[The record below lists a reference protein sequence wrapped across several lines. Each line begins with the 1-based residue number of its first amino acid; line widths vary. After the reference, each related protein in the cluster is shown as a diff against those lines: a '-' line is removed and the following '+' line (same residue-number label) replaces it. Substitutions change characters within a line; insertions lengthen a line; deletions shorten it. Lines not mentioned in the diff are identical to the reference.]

1 MVRRALY
8 QIAGVDR
15 ATLETCPATDKLWA
29 AQLGFS
35 LCLSFVVVLGI
46 SFHATSYVISNLF
59 ARALASLVIAL
70 TVFMFDRALYQS
82 DWFYQGFLWRSAPGA
97 DDDASGGRSA
107 KRFLRIAVRL
117 AMSFGLAW
125 VIAVFLEL
133 AIFSDTITDKI
144 KRDHVTINQ
153 PVYQKID
160 QYEDQL
166 GKEIEQ
172 RRSTLASLETLLR
185 SELTGA
191 LVPETPERAPFDD
204 FEQQIKTLDA
214 QEAERRNEL
223 RQIQESIRTY
233 AADMNAE
240 ELGQRL
246 NANNSGRVGTGP
258 RFQFAKRQKEVYE
271 EQRAAKESEIAQLRA
286 KRDDLRNTQI
296 RIAAEFGAR
305 RNQLREAAQS
315 KRDVLQAQIEVARAD
330 LKRVEDSRLLNVEE
344 FRRKALAASDF
355 QKQKDDP
362 LSRMTAYQELKSD
375 PKDGA
380 TVTLFSWMTKFLII
394 FLEIVPI
401 VAKLFFSPPSVY
413 AAKIQSEVER
423 ERRRVQRER
432 QRIMESEIEL
442 ERRTEEI
449 AASEAEERAHRAEPL
464 RSKSSELP
472 VEADASIPSSL
483 PQAPSIARQPES
495 KQKEGVRVATSRVK
509 ETKRETPVEEDRRRD
524 LDRLISQAEERRAK
538 GQPEKPRGRELRLL
552 EPLIPLDVSAEP
564 GNPQKQ

>member
-1 MVRRALY
+1 MIRRALY

-59 ARALASLVIAL
+59 VRALASLVIAL

-82 DWFYQGFLWRSAPGA
+82 DWFYQGFLWRSGA

-107 KRFLRIAVRL
+107 KRFLRVGIRL

-153 PVYQKID
+153 PVYQKIE

-191 LVPETPERAPFDD
+191 LAPEIPERAPFDD
-204 FEQQIKTLDA
+204 FEQQIKSLDA

-223 RQIQESIRTY
+223 RQIQDSIKTY

-286 KRDDLRNTQI
+286 KRDDLRNTQT
-296 RIAAEFGAR
+296 RIAAEYGAR
-305 RNQLREAAQS
+305 RNQMREAAQS

-330 LKRVEDSRLLNVEE
+330 LKRLEDSRLTNVEE
-344 FRRKALAASDF
+344 FRRRALAASDF

-432 QRIMESEIEL
+432 QRILESETEL

-449 AASEAEERAHRAEPL
+449 AAAEAEAGAHRAEPP
-464 RSKSSELP
+464 RTKSSELL
-472 VEADASIPSSL
+472 VDADASIPSY
-483 PQAPSIARQPES
+483 PQAPSIARQVES
-495 KQKEGVRVATSRVK
+495 KQREGARAGAPRPK
-509 ETKRETPVEEDRRRD
+509 ETKRETPVEDDRRRD

-552 EPLIPLDVSAEP
+552 EPLIPLDVSAEQ